1 MFLAMCD
8 IAICNNICKGQG
20 PRMGE
25 NGPMSECHKII
36 SGNSTHHGIS

>member
-1 MFLAMCD
+1 MHMCKHVHH
-8 IAICNNICKGQG
+8 IKGQG